1 MASSIHTI
9 YRPLARSRRDKAP
22 STRNKHKKQSSM
34 SDIEDEPTAE
44 EPVMSEEDLEE
55 DFEPMAGRSPS
66 NSKQGMDSLRMT
78 LAPLPELSSPESLL
92 RSHPTRSGSM
102 GTVKIQRR
110 ARLAEKLREVFD
122 VPGIEEVVAGNAKR
136 NMLASNGANRPY
148 QRCLAGY

>member
-22 STRNKHKKQSSM
+22 TTRSKHRHPSGI
-34 SDIEDEPTAE
+34 SDIEDEPIVE

-55 DFEPMAGRSPS
+55 DFEPSAEQQMSD
-66 NSKQGMDSLRMT
+66 SKQDKHSLRIS
-78 LAPLPELSSPESLL
+78 LATLPELSTLESPT
-92 RSHPTRSGSM
+92 RSHPSRSGSM

-122 VPGIEEVVAGNAKR
+122 VQGIEEVIAGNV
-136 NMLASNGANRPY
+136 
-148 QRCLAGY
+148 GYKYWLKID